1 MKAAHATARH
11 AYLVRTARAAGEALA
26 WPVPA
31 EPARSRL
38 ASSVFAWIGGVGAVA
53 AAALFTL

>member
-1 MKAAHATARH
+1 MKAANATARH
-11 AYLVRTARAAGEALA
+11 AHLVRTARAAGEAFA

-31 EPARSRL
+31 APVRTRL
-38 ASSVFAWIGGVGAVA
+38 TSSVFAWIGGVGAVA